1 MQCAAPA
8 WLASGTKIGPCTPRW
23 RTGLLCP
30 SRQCGQFASQS
41 LACIRLL
48 QNRAKLTPFVI
59 DAPSFAGRK
68 GIRVIRPKPQSIDI
82 LIFSVCLRGG
92 PGVAI
97 RSSCY
102 RQKSILAT
110 RAKFYRQHRIHLDE
124 AGNHWIGV
132 VTAGTLVADDGERL
146 SAVFSSSMRRT
157 EPRSTLSHA
166 AIPTTSMGCGKQS
179 KSTLIGRSAAHEN
192 RQFASLGLHPR
203 VNSGGIVAR
212 MVRL

>member
-8 WLASGTKIGPCTPRW
+8 WLASGTKMGHA
-23 RTGLLCP
+23 GLGGVPACFAHHANAG
-30 SRQCGQFASQS
+30 RFASQS

-59 DAPSFAGRK
+59 DAPSFAGQK

-102 RQKSILAT
+102 RQKRHSRHTRQILSPAPNPFGRGRQSRDRRWSPPARLSPT
-110 RAKFYRQHRIHLDE
+110 TAK
-124 AGNHWIGV
+124 
-132 VTAGTLVADDGERL
+132 RL

-192 RQFASLGLHPR
+192 RGFASLGLHPR
-203 VNSGGIVAR
+203 VN
-212 MVRL
+212 

>member
-8 WLASGTKIGPCTPRW
+8 WLASGTKMGHA
-23 RTGLLCP
+23 GLGGVPACFAHHANAG
-30 SRQCGQFASQS
+30 RFASQS

-102 RQKSILAT
+102 RQKRHSRHTRQILSPAPNPFG
-110 RAKFYRQHRIHLDE
+110 RGRQSRDRRGHRRHACRRRRRNAYRQSFRRRCGGPNHARRFHTQRSLLRQWGV
-124 AGNHWIGV
+124 GNSRNP
-132 VTAGTLVADDGERL
+132 RL
-146 SAVFSSSMRRT
+146 SEEARLMRT
-157 EPRSTLSHA
+157 VDS
-166 AIPTTSMGCGKQS
+166 
-179 KSTLIGRSAAHEN
+179 
-192 RQFASLGLHPR
+192 
-203 VNSGGIVAR
+203 
-212 MVRL
+212 RL